1 VFLQKNRFRGP
12 AINLT
17 LLGHV
22 TEIIELGVKK
32 SPVDAPSMT
41 SRDPQIQLWWSRASK
56 FPKHSTYGGGW
67 RCVSVLH
74 DSTISTLGTQ
84 RHPPPSV
91 FYVFAHPKLPVRVH
105 DPADMTLEPNR
116 IRIEICNDFQSTRNR
131 FRYNQHHFNSDRLLV
146 DWKNALVSEVR
157 IRSETPVSC
166 FGNFCQ
172 GVFSLFLTSSLT
184 LTRPA
189 V

>member
-1 VFLQKNRFRGP
+1 LSSCNEYTVKSTTEVFLQKNRFRGP

-116 IRIEICNDFQSTRNR
+116 IRIEIRNDFQTRQSRNLGVQ
-131 FRYNQHHFNSDRLLV
+131 NG
-146 DWKNALVSEVR
+146 KNLEV
-157 IRSETPVSC
+157 
-166 FGNFCQ
+166 ND
-172 GVFSLFLTSSLT
+172 LT
-184 LTRPA
+184 
-189 V
+189 